1 MKVTFAL
8 VLTATALWSLILVM
22 GFAGIDGVRSQN
34 VPGYPSDEQLRYYI
48 YIPTAVLTLLGITW
62 ALSVRFR
69 LLKALLALVAVA
81 TLLPLPSYLY
91 YYTGG
96 V

>member
-8 VLTATALWSLILVM
+8 VLTAMVLWSLILVM
-22 GFAGIDGVRSQN
+22 GFSGIDGVRSQN
-34 VPGYPSDEQLRYYI
+34 VAGYPSYDQLRYYI
-48 YIPTAVLTLLGITW
+48 YIPIGVLALVGITW
-62 ALSVRFR
+62 TLSTRFR
-69 LLKALLALVAVA
+69 LLKALPTLVAVA
-81 TLLPLPSYLY
+81 ALLCLPSYLY

>member
-1 MKVTFAL
+1 MKATFAL
-8 VLTATALWSLILVM
+8 ALTATALWSLVLIM
-22 GFAGIDGVRSQN
+22 GFAGMDGVRSQN
-34 VPGYPSDEQLRYYI
+34 VPGYPSDGQLRYYV
-48 YIPTAVLTLLGITW
+48 YLPTGVLALVGVTW

-69 LLKALLALVAVA
+69 LLKALVALVALA
-81 TLLPLPSYLY
+81 ALLCLPSYLY

>member
-1 MKVTFAL
+1 MKVTYAL
-8 VLTATALWSLILVM
+8 VLAAAALWSLILVM

-34 VPGYPSDEQLRYYI
+34 VPGYPSDDQLRYYI
-48 YIPTAVLTLLGITW
+48 YIPIGILALVGITW

-69 LLKALLALVAVA
+69 LLKALLTVVAVA
-81 TLLPLPSYLY
+81 ALLSLPSYLY

>member
-1 MKVTFAL
+1 MKVMFVP

-34 VPGYPSDEQLRYYI
+34 VPGYPSDDQLRYYI
-48 YIPTAVLTLLGITW
+48 YIPIGVLALVGIAW
-62 ALSVRFR
+62 ALSARFR
-69 LLKALLALVAVA
+69 LLKALPAFVAVA
-81 TLLPLPSYLY
+81 ALLSLPFYLY

>member
-1 MKVTFAL
+1 
-8 VLTATALWSLILVM
+8 VLTAISLWSLILVM

-34 VPGYPSDEQLRYYI
+34 VPGYPSDDQLRYYI
-48 YIPTAVLTLLGITW
+48 YIPTGVLALVGITW

-69 LLKALLALVAVA
+69 FLRALLALVAVA
-81 TLLPLPSYLY
+81 ALLSLPSYLY
-91 YYTGG
+91 YFSGG

>member
-8 VLTATALWSLILVM
+8 VLTATALWSLILAT
-22 GFAGIDGVRSQN
+22 GFAGIDGVRSHN
-34 VPGYPSDEQLRYYI
+34 VPGYPSDDQLRYYI
-48 YIPTAVLTLLGITW
+48 YTPAGVLALVGITW

-69 LLKALLALVAVA
+69 LLKALLTLVAVA
-81 TLLPLPSYLY
+81 ALLSLPSYLY
-91 YYTGG
+91 RYTGG

>member
-8 VLTATALWSLILVM
+8 VLTAIALWSLILVI
-22 GFAGIDGVRSQN
+22 GSAGIDGVRSQN
-34 VPGYPSDEQLRYYI
+34 VPGYPPDGQLRYYI
-48 YIPTAVLTLLGITW
+48 YIPTGVLTLMGITW

-69 LLKALLALVAVA
+69 HLKVLLTLIAVAALLS
-81 TLLPLPSYLY
+81 LPSYLY
-91 YYTGG
+91 YFTGG

>member
-8 VLTATALWSLILVM
+8 VLTAISLWSLILVM

-34 VPGYPSDEQLRYYI
+34 VPGYPSDDQLRYYI
-48 YIPTAVLTLLGITW
+48 YIPTGVLALVGITW

-69 LLKALLALVAVA
+69 LLKALLALVVVA
-81 TLLPLPSYLY
+81 ALLSLPSYLY
-91 YYTGG
+91 YFTGG